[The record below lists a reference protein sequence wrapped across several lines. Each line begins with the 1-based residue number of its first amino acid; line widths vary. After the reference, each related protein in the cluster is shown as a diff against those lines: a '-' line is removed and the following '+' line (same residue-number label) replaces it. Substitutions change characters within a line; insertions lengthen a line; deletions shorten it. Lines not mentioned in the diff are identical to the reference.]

1 MVLPL
6 DAATH
11 SSQEAL
17 LCVLL
22 QQKEVPPD
30 PHPLGCQSS
39 ALCEHHIF
47 CKRKYFFLFL
57 GKGLNKDTTLAARG
71 VRGVLSPP
79 PLAEQL
85 HPLLQ
90 SLIRDPNPF

>member
-17 LCVLL
+17 LHTHL
-22 QQKEVPPD
+22 Q
-30 PHPLGCQSS
+30 GSQSS
-39 ALCEHHIF
+39 ALCKRHIF
-47 CKRKYFFLFL
+47 ARENIFFSFL
-57 GKGLNKDTTLAARG
+57 GKGLNKDTTSAAWG
-71 VRGVLSPP
+71 GWGVLSPP
-79 PLAEQL
+79 PLAEQIHL
-85 HPLLQ
+85 LLQ